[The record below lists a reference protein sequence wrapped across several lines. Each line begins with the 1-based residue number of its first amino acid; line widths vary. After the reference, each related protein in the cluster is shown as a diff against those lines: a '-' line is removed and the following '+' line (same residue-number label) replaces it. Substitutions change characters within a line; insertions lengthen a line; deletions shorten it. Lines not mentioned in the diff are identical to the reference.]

1 MFATIYD
8 ILTIFGVLVLSIFVW
23 AALSPFETLGW
34 WAGWFGD
41 KIYDDSNPPSE
52 SMLARSASAECFVI
66 FLSGVGRVS
75 GEAISF
81 REQDFLQRLSVA
93 LPQAVLVDDIFPY
106 SFNNLPLSA
115 QPYLGWLWRWALRT
129 KRSGPALVG
138 YLINIRNII
147 QCFTSVDRRY
157 GPMFNQ
163 GLAEVLMAGLLRHGY
178 RPDSR
183 IPVYVIGY
191 SGAGQMAVGPA
202 RYLKEWVQAPVYVIT
217 IGGVFGSD
225 PSLLV
230 IDHLYRL
237 VGDNDKIERYRMI
250 APGNWSFFATSEW
263 NRALRQGKITRIG
276 MGPMH
281 HTGGGGYLD
290 AKRELPDGTKFVD
303 RTVQVITKVI
313 HSSLSTGQT
322 L

>member
-1 MFATIYD
+1 
-8 ILTIFGVLVLSIFVW
+8 
-23 AALSPFETLGW
+23 
-34 WAGWFGD
+34 
-41 KIYDDSNPPSE
+41 
-52 SMLARSASAECFVI
+52 ML
-66 FLSGVGRVS
+66 
-75 GEAISF
+75 
-81 REQDFLQRLSVA
+81 
-93 LPQAVLVDDIFPY
+93 
-106 SFNNLPLSA
+106 
-115 QPYLGWLWRWALRT
+115 
-129 KRSGPALVG
+129 G

-183 IPVYVIGY
+183 IPVYLIGY

-250 APGNWSFFATSEW
+250 APGNWSIF
-263 NRALRQGKITRIG
+263 RHIG
-276 MGPMH
+276 MESCCASRQDYTHQYGA
-281 HTGGGGYLD
+281 D
-290 AKRELPDGTKFVD
+290 APHRRRWLFGCKT
-303 RTVQVITKVI
+303 
-313 HSSLSTGQT
+313 
-322 L
+322 